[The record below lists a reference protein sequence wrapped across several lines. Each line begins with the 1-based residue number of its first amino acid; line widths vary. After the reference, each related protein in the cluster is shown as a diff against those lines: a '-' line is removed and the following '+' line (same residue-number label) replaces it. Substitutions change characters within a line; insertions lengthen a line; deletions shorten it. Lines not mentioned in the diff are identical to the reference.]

1 MYIRSLL
8 GFFRRT
14 AKKKDAVKQD
24 SLFLN
29 LPLAL
34 VYDIFDELQLSE
46 KILLSQTC
54 RDLWYILRHQCSSA
68 MRQVTVEER
77 LECLTRLGNIL
88 PDHRLCTSCPALH
101 ILDPKD
107 LPVVRYDNCP
117 SPESAWDFR
126 YLTLCYSL
134 AFRHVQLAIK
144 YTRLKDYHQDYLAK
158 ILQPFRITIP
168 KFYSMRLT
176 FAAIPVIIHGRFILM
191 KASIFNAAVEPI
203 SFSTIS
209 KAPFGICPH
218 LSIWLPVQDNPLL
231 EAMRSACND
240 GQCGLHSCD
249 RCPTDYRIITD
260 CRGATLY
267 VWQDLGAGTCPAD
280 PYWRSHIYGE
290 DSSRYRGTKFNYQH
304 GSVKDLY
311 YSRGTEL

>member
-1 MYIRSLL
+1 MLSALIIIRSLL

-29 LPLAL
+29 LPLAP
-34 VYDIFDELQLSE
+34 VYDIFDELQLAQ
-46 KILLSQTC
+46 KIWLAQTC
-54 RDLWYILRHQCSSA
+54 RDMWYILRHQCSSA
-68 MRQVTVEER
+68 MRQATVEER

-126 YLTLCYSL
+126 YLALCYSL
-134 AFRHVQLAIK
+134 AFRHVQLAVK
-144 YTRLKDYHQDYLAK
+144 YTRVKDYYQDYRAI

-176 FAAIPVIIHGRFILM
+176 LPRF
-191 KASIFNAAVEPI
+191 
-203 SFSTIS
+203 
-209 KAPFGICPH
+209 
-218 LSIWLPVQDNPLL
+218 Q
-231 EAMRSACND
+231 
-240 GQCGLHSCD
+240 
-249 RCPTDYRIITD
+249 
-260 CRGATLY
+260 
-267 VWQDLGAGTCPAD
+267 
-280 PYWRSHIYGE
+280 
-290 DSSRYRGTKFNYQH
+290 
-304 GSVKDLY
+304 
-311 YSRGTEL
+311 